1 MIIDITPNYLNLRWV
16 YGLLEGWALFGIF
29 VLGILAVILLT
40 SKAKVHPFLAM
51 FTVSII
57 IGLVSGISPAKMTD
71 VIISGFS
78 SFMGYLA
85 IIIVSATIIGE
96 LMEKTGATIVISKAL
111 LSLVGRNRSPI
122 AVGLAGFIVSIPLIC
137 CDTAF
142 LVLSPLARALSKGSG
157 FSLRLYSLALAAGA
171 LVGFKLI
178 FPSGPLFPATI
189 FGADVIKVL
198 ILGTVA
204 AIPALVVGL
213 LFSYR
218 FGRDNDAKESEGV
231 LSFEELEKSYGKLPS
246 LVASFSVLLVPII
259 LIVAR
264 SVFDNLLDLS
274 NSIRVVFDL
283 IGHPVLA
290 LPIGIGIA
298 LLLAK
303 DKPREEV
310 NHWITGGIQRA
321 APILVIVG
329 AAGIFGA
336 VLQMTGI
343 GSFLGNSIIAFG
355 VPGVLVAFLV
365 AALIK
370 TMLGSSTVALVTAPA
385 IILPIL
391 PSLGIS
397 PALAAIAVS
406 AGTLICINVNDSFF
420 WVVTGFGE
428 MDVSTG
434 YRTITLMSVLLGLT
448 ALVVIVLVAP
458 LIGA

>member
-1 MIIDITPNYLNLRWV
+1 
-16 YGLLEGWALFGIF
+16 
-29 VLGILAVILLT
+29 
-40 SKAKVHPFLAM
+40 
-51 FTVSII
+51 
-57 IGLVSGISPAKMTD
+57 
-71 VIISGFS
+71 
-78 SFMGYLA
+78 
-85 IIIVSATIIGE
+85 
-96 LMEKTGATIVISKAL
+96 
-111 LSLVGRNRSPI
+111 
-122 AVGLAGFIVSIPLIC
+122 
-137 CDTAF
+137 
-142 LVLSPLARALSKGSG
+142 
-157 FSLRLYSLALAAGA
+157 
-171 LVGFKLI
+171 VGFKLI

-343 GSFLGNSIIAFG
+343 GSFLGNSTIAFG

>member
-1 MIIDITPNYLNLRWV
+1 
-16 YGLLEGWALFGIF
+16 
-29 VLGILAVILLT
+29 
-40 SKAKVHPFLAM
+40 
-51 FTVSII
+51 
-57 IGLVSGISPAKMTD
+57 
-71 VIISGFS
+71 
-78 SFMGYLA
+78 
-85 IIIVSATIIGE
+85 
-96 LMEKTGATIVISKAL
+96 
-111 LSLVGRNRSPI
+111 
-122 AVGLAGFIVSIPLIC
+122 
-137 CDTAF
+137 
-142 LVLSPLARALSKGSG
+142 
-157 FSLRLYSLALAAGA
+157 
-171 LVGFKLI
+171 
-178 FPSGPLFPATI
+178 
-189 FGADVIKVL
+189 
-198 ILGTVA
+198 
-204 AIPALVVGL
+204 
-213 LFSYR
+213 
-218 FGRDNDAKESEGV
+218 
-231 LSFEELEKSYGKLPS
+231 
-246 LVASFSVLLVPII
+246 
-259 LIVAR
+259 
-264 SVFDNLLDLS
+264 LS

-343 GSFLGNSIIAFG
+343 GSFLGHSIIAFG

-458 LIGA
+458 LIGV